1 MPYWRLSGFYFFYFA
16 SLGALVPY
24 WGLYLKSSGFSAHDI
39 GIFMAIIMGTKIV
52 SPNIWGWIADHLGHR
67 MLIVRVGC
75 LLAAITFAGVFLSD
89 NFWWLLMVM
98 VAFSFFWNAALP
110 QFEATTFNYLG
121 SYTHRYSSIR
131 LWGSIGLII
140 AVAAI
145 GSVLDLQGAGILP
158 FVLIVL
164 FAGIWL
170 SSLLVPEQAAEHLP
184 VEHGSL
190 GQLLKRPQVLAL
202 LVVCFLMQ
210 MSHGPYYTFYTI
222 YLQEHSYSSWLIG
235 QLWSLGVI
243 AEVGLFLLMH
253 YLVPR
258 FGLRNLLLVSLLLA
272 ALRWVMIGYFVD
284 TLWILII
291 AQIFHAAS
299 FGVYHASAI
308 ELIHRYFTGPHQ
320 GKGQALYS
328 SLSFGAGG
336 AMGSL
341 YSGLIWD
348 SMGAAIAFAIA
359 SLVALLA
366 FIISWIWIH
375 PETARHSTN

>member
-1 MPYWRLSGFYFFYFA
+1 MPYWRLSSFYFFYFA

-24 WGLYLKSSGFSAHDI
+24 WGLYLKSTGFTANDI

-75 LLAAITFAGVFLSD
+75 LLAAISFGGVLISS
-89 NFWWLLMVM
+89 NYWWLLMVM

-121 SYTHRYSSIR
+121 NFTHRYSSIR
-131 LWGSIGLII
+131 LWGSIGFII
-140 AVAAI
+140 AVAGI
-145 GSVLDLQGAGILP
+145 GLVLDVQGAGILP
-158 FVLIVL
+158 FVLLAL

-170 SSLLVPEQAAEHLP
+170 ASLLVQEQASQHIP
-184 VEHGSL
+184 VDHVSL
-190 GQLLKRPQVLAL
+190 SKLLKRPQVLAL

-222 YLQEHSYSSWLIG
+222 YLEEHRYSSWLIG

-243 AEVGLFLLMH
+243 AEVVLFLMMH
-253 YLVPR
+253 FLVPR
-258 FGLRNLLLVSLLLA
+258 FGLRKLLLVSLLLA
-272 ALRWVMIGYFVD
+272 ALRWLIIGYYVN
-284 TLWILII
+284 TLWMLII
-291 AQIFHAAS
+291 AQVLHAAS
-299 FGVYHASAI
+299 FGIYHASAI
-308 ELIHRYFTGPHQ
+308 ELIHRYFTGRHQ

-336 AMGSL
+336 AAGSL
-341 YSGLIWD
+341 YSGLMWD
-348 SMGAAIAFAIA
+348 SVGATAAFVLA
-359 SLVALLA
+359 SLVAVLA
-366 FIISWIWIH
+366 FIISWIWIY
-375 PETARHSTN
+375 PDVRATST

>member
-1 MPYWRLSGFYFFYFA
+1 MPYWRLSSFYFFYFA

-24 WGLYLKSSGFSAHDI
+24 WGLYLKSTGFSAHDI
-39 GIFMAIIMGTKIV
+39 GIFMAIIMGTKII

-75 LLAAITFAGVFLSD
+75 MLAAITFAGVFISS
-89 NFWWLLMVM
+89 NYWWLLLVM

-121 SYTHRYSSIR
+121 NYTHRYSSIR
-131 LWGSIGLII
+131 LWGSIGFII
-140 AVAAI
+140 AVAGI

-158 FVLIVL
+158 FVLVAL
-164 FAGIWL
+164 FAGIWMA
-170 SSLLVPEQAAEHLP
+170 SLLVSEQAAHHLP
-184 VEHGSL
+184 VKHVPLS
-190 GQLLKRPQVLAL
+190 QLLRNPQVLAL
-202 LVVCFLMQ
+202 LAVCFLMQ

-222 YLQEHSYSSWLIG
+222 YLEEHHYSSWLIG
-235 QLWSLGVI
+235 QLWSLGVV
-243 AEVGLFLLMH
+243 AEVVLFLLMPM
-253 YLVPR
+253 LVPR
-258 FGLRNLLLVSLLLA
+258 FGLRKLLMLSLLLA
-272 ALRWVMIGYFVD
+272 ALRWLMIGFYVD
-284 TLWILII
+284 TLWLLIV
-291 AQIFHAAS
+291 AQTLHAAS
-299 FGVYHASAI
+299 FGIYHASAI

-348 SMGAAIAFAIA
+348 SAGATVAFVIA
-359 SLVALLA
+359 SSVALLA
-366 FIISWIWIH
+366 LVISWIWIL
-375 PETARHSTN
+375 PEMHLKRV

>member
-75 LLAAITFAGVFLSD
+75 LLAAISFAGVFLSD

-98 VAFSFFWNAALP
+98 MAFSFFWNAALP

-121 SYTHRYSSIR
+121 NYTHRYSSIR
-131 LWGSIGLII
+131 LWGSIGFII

-145 GSVLDLQGAGILP
+145 GSVLDMQGAGILP
-158 FVLIVL
+158 FVLVVL

-170 SSLLVPEQAAEHLP
+170 SSLLVPEQAAKHLP

-222 YLQEHSYSSWLIG
+222 YLEEHAYSSWLIG
-235 QLWSLGVI
+235 QLWSLGVV
-243 AEVGLFLLMH
+243 AEVVLFLLMH

-258 FGLRNLLLVSLLLA
+258 FGLRNLLLVSLLLTVF
-272 ALRWVMIGYFVD
+272 RWLMIGYFVD
-284 TLWILII
+284 TLWVLII
-291 AQIFHAAS
+291 AQTLHAAS
-299 FGVYHASAI
+299 FGIYHASAI

-348 SMGAAIAFAIA
+348 SMGAAIAYAIA

-375 PETARHSTN
+375 PETAKHSPG

>member
-24 WGLYLKSSGFSAHDI
+24 WGLYLKSTGFSAHDI

-75 LLAAITFAGVFLSD
+75 LLAAIAFAGVFLSN

-98 VAFSFFWNAALP
+98 VSFSFFWNAALP

-121 SYTHRYSSIR
+121 KSTHRYSSIR
-131 LWGSIGLII
+131 LWGSIGFII

-145 GSVLDLQGAGILP
+145 GSVLDVQGAGILP

-170 SSLLVPEQAAEHLP
+170 SSLLVPEQAAQHIP

-190 GQLLKRPQVLAL
+190 GQLLKRPQVFAL

-222 YLQEHSYSSWLIG
+222 YLEEHEYSSWLIG

-243 AEVGLFLLMH
+243 AEVALFLLMH

-258 FGLRNLLLVSLLLA
+258 FGLRKLLLVSLLLA
-272 ALRWVMIGYFVD
+272 ALRWLMIGYFVD
-284 TLWILII
+284 ALWLLII
-291 AQIFHAAS
+291 AQTLHAAS
-299 FGVYHASAI
+299 FGIYHASAI
-308 ELIHRYFTGPHQ
+308 ELIHRCL
-320 GKGQALYS
+320 LYTS
-328 SLSFGAGG
+328 DA
-336 AMGSL
+336 AD
-341 YSGLIWD
+341 D
-348 SMGAAIAFAIA
+348 SIR
-359 SLVALLA
+359 V
-366 FIISWIWIH
+366 
-375 PETARHSTN
+375 

>member
-39 GIFMAIIMGTKIV
+39 GVFMAIIMGTKIV

-67 MLIVRVGC
+67 MLIVRVGS
-75 LLAAITFAGVFLSD
+75 LLAAITFAGVFLS
-89 NFWWLLMVM
+89 NNYWWLLMVM

-110 QFEATTFNYLG
+110 QFEATTFNHLG
-121 SYTHRYSSIR
+121 SFTHRYSSIR
-131 LWGSIGLII
+131 LWGSIGFII

-145 GSVLDLQGAGILP
+145 GSVLDVQGAGILP
-158 FVLIVL
+158 FVLVVL
-164 FAGIWL
+164 FTGIWL
-170 SSLLVPEQAAEHLP
+170 TSLLVPEQAAQHLP
-184 VEHGSL
+184 VEHSSL

-222 YLQEHSYSSWLIG
+222 YLEEHAYSSWLIG

-243 AEVGLFLLMH
+243 AEVALFLLMH

-284 TLWILII
+284 TLWVLVI
-291 AQIFHAAS
+291 AQTLHAAS
-299 FGVYHASAI
+299 FGIYHASAI

-348 SMGAAIAFAIA
+348 SMGATIAYAIA
-359 SLVALLA
+359 SAVALLA
-366 FIISWIWIH
+366 FIISWIWIR
-375 PETARHSTN
+375 PEGAR

>member
-24 WGLYLKSSGFSAHDI
+24 WGLYLKSTGFSAHDI

-75 LLAAITFAGVFLSD
+75 LLAAIAFAGVFLSN

-98 VAFSFFWNAALP
+98 VSFSFFWNAALP

-121 SYTHRYSSIR
+121 NLTHRYSSIR
-131 LWGSIGLII
+131 LWGSIGFII

-145 GSVLDLQGAGILP
+145 GSVLDVQGAGILP

-170 SSLLVPEQAAEHLP
+170 SSLLVPEQAAQHLP

-190 GQLLKRPQVLAL
+190 GQLLKRPQVFAL

-222 YLQEHSYSSWLIG
+222 YLEEHEYSSWLIG

-243 AEVGLFLLMH
+243 AEVVLFLLMH

-258 FGLRNLLLVSLLLA
+258 FGLRKLLLVSLLLA
-272 ALRWVMIGYFVD
+272 ALRWLMIGYFVD
-284 TLWILII
+284 VLWLLII
-291 AQIFHAAS
+291 AQTLHAAS
-299 FGVYHASAI
+299 FGIYHASAI

-348 SMGAAIAFAIA
+348 SMGATIAFTIA
-359 SLVALLA
+359 CLIALLA
-366 FIISWIWIH
+366 LIISWIWIH
-375 PETARHSTN
+375 PEAAR